1 MKTADFVTFS
11 FVIILFELSVT
22 AYLRSLCIH
31 VCILAHSGEGTR
43 NFTQIPLRVKTLA
56 EMVS

>member
-1 MKTADFVTFS
+1 MKTVDFVIFS
-11 FVIILFELSVT
+11 FVIILFEQSVIV
-22 AYLRSLCIH
+22 YLCSLCLH

-56 EMVS
+56 ELVS